1 MGDFMATRLRLVT
14 GLAVT
19 AAALFSGNALADIDA
34 SELYKL
40 RCSACHGVNGEGT
53 DSTLGFGPALKGN
66 PLVMNAPAPAL
77 IQIIR
82 HGRSGERRL
91 YDKGYPNMPAFG
103 FEVVPDVEAL
113 VAYLKGGLQK

>member
-1 MGDFMATRLRLVT
+1 MATRLRLVT